1 MKRKKTERAP
11 VQRVN
16 PNPQLG
22 LSHRQAR
29 ERVAAGW
36 VNVSPGSSSRTEGE
50 IIAAN
55 CLTFFNLVFGVLAL
69 ILVLVGSNVKNLTF
83 LVVVIINTVIGC
95 VQEIRAKRAVDA
107 LTLVA
112 QQRLNVI
119 RQGEEINL
127 SASELVLDDIAVFA
141 SGDQICADGILRSG
155 QLWVNEALIT
165 GEADLIEKQPGDEL
179 KSGSFVV
186 AGTGRAQLTAVG
198 GDAFAAK
205 LAIKAKADPRAA
217 KSEMMASLDKLIR
230 FAAVALVPIGLVLFY
245 QAFRVLGLSL
255 RESVEDTVPALVG
268 MIPEGLYL
276 LTSIAMAASA
286 IKLSKGK
293 VLVQDLNCIE
303 TLARVDVLCV
313 DKTGTITENA
323 MTVEKTLSLG
333 EREYVHQVLSAYYAG
348 EDPQN
353 DTARAMQAHFDRE
366 TDWEVSFAIPF
377 TSQSKWSA
385 KVFHEQGAF
394 AVGAPESLLGN
405 RYDEFREQIQPLQ
418 SAGKRVLLVAQYM
431 GEPQKEGLD
440 SNLLRPLALVA
451 LGNRIR
457 PEAVETFAYFASQG
471 VAIKVISGDNP
482 VTVSRVACQAG
493 IAGAEKY
500 LDASSLQE
508 EEDYRPAVDT
518 YTVFGRVTP
527 DQKQKLIAALKQK
540 GHTVAMVGDGV
551 NDVLA
556 MKEAD
561 CGIAMASG
569 AQAASQIARLVL
581 LKSDFSAMPRIL
593 GEGRRVI
600 NNIQRAASLFLVK
613 NIFSL
618 GMAVLALILGWE
630 YPVEA
635 FHLTVVSALTIGVP
649 SFFLALEP
657 NYERVSGRFLPNV
670 LSKALPGGLTNI
682 VMILAAAICAQVLN
696 MGSLAPVCAGLLGM
710 VGMVVLFQTS
720 VPFGRFR
727 ALVFG
732 AMGAALVGCFILLPG
747 FFDLTV
753 ERSALPVFGVL
764 LAATPF
770 VYVFI
775 RFLWSRMVKMVAFL
789 RKNRYN

>member
-1 MKRKKTERAP
+1 MRKKKTERSP
-11 VQRVN
+11 IERVN
-16 PNPQLG
+16 PDPELG
-22 LSHRQAR
+22 LTNQQAE
-29 ERVAAGW
+29 ERTAAGW
-36 VNVSPGSSSRTEGE
+36 VNVSPRSASRTEGE

-55 CLTFFNLVFGVLAL
+55 CLTFFNLLFGILAV
-69 ILVLVGSNVKNLTF
+69 ILVLVGSSVKNLTF

-112 QQRLNVI
+112 QQRLMVI
-119 RQGEEINL
+119 REGREISL
-127 SASELVLDDIAVFA
+127 PAAELVLDDIAVFA
-141 SGDQICADGILRSG
+141 SGDQICADGILRTG
-155 QLWVNEALIT
+155 ALWVNEALIT
-165 GEADLIEKQPGDEL
+165 GEGDLIVKQPGDRL

-186 AGTGRAQLTAVG
+186 AGKGKAQLTAVG
-198 GDAFAAK
+198 ADAFAAK
-205 LAIKAKADPRAA
+205 LALKAKADPRAA

-230 FAAVALVPIGLVLFY
+230 VAAVALVPIGLVLFY
-245 QAFRVLGLSL
+245 QAYRVLGLSL

-286 IKLSKGK
+286 IKLSKNS

-323 MTVEKTLSLG
+323 MTVEETLSLG
-333 EREYVHQVLSAYYAG
+333 DREFVHQVLSAYYAR

-353 DTARAMQAHFDRE
+353 DTARAMQAHFSGE
-366 TDWEVSFAIPF
+366 TDWEVTQAIPF
-377 TSQSKWSA
+377 TSQTKWSA
-385 KVFHEQGAF
+385 KVFKKQGAF
-394 AVGAPESLLGN
+394 AVGAPESLLGS
-405 RYDEFREQIQPLQ
+405 RCEEFREKIQPLQ
-418 SAGKRVLLVAQYM
+418 TAGKRVLLVAQYL
-431 GEPQKEGLD
+431 GQPQKEGLD
-440 SNLLRPLALVA
+440 SALLKPLALVV
-451 LGNRIR
+451 LSNRIR
-457 PEAVETFAYFASQG
+457 PEAAETFAYFAAQG
-471 VAIKVISGDNP
+471 VKIKVISGDNP
-482 VTVSRVACQAG
+482 VTVSQVACRAG
-493 IAGAEKY
+493 IAGAERY
-500 LDASSLQE
+500 LDAGGLQTE
-508 EEDYRPAVDT
+508 GDYPLVVDE

-540 GHTVAMVGDGV
+540 GYTVAMVGDGV

-618 GMAVLALILGWE
+618 GMALLSLILGWA

-670 LSKALPGGLTNI
+670 ISRALPGGLANI
-682 VMILAAAICAQVLN
+682 VMILAAAIFVKE

-710 VGMVVLFQTS
+710 VGMAVLFQTS
-720 VPFGRFR
+720 LPFGKFR
-727 ALVFG
+727 ALVFAG
-732 AMGAALVGCFILLPG
+732 MGVALTGCFVLLPG
-747 FFDLTV
+747 LFDLKV
-753 ERSALPVFGVL
+753 APAALPMFAVL
-764 LAATPF
+764 LAAAPV
-770 VYVFI
+770 VYGLI
-775 RFLWSRMVKMVAFL
+775 RFLWSRAVKMVAFL

>member
-1 MKRKKTERAP
+1 MRRKTERKHIE
-11 VQRVN
+11 RVN
-16 PNPQLG
+16 PNPELG
-22 LSHRQAR
+22 LTARQVQ
-29 ERVAAGW
+29 ERIAAGW
-36 VNVSPGSSSRTEGE
+36 KNISPQSASRTEGE
-50 IIAAN
+50 IIVAN
-55 CLTFFNLVFGVLAL
+55 CLTFFNLVFGVLAAIL
-69 ILVLVGSNVKNLTF
+69 ILVGSNVKNLTF

-112 QQRLNVI
+112 RQRLKVI
-119 RQGEEINL
+119 RDGKEISL
-127 SASELVLDDIAVFA
+127 PDSELVIDDVTVF
-141 SGDQICADGILRSG
+141 STGDQICADGILRTG
-155 QLWVNEALIT
+155 ALWVNEALIT
-165 GEADLIEKQPGDEL
+165 GEADLIEKRPGAEV

-198 GDAFAAK
+198 EDAFAAR
-205 LAIKAKADPRAA
+205 LALAAKADPRAA

-230 FAAVALVPIGLVLFY
+230 FAAVALVPIGLILFY

-276 LTSIAMAASA
+276 LTSIAVAASA
-286 IKLSKGK
+286 IKLSKSS
-293 VLVQDLNCIE
+293 VLVQDLNCME

-323 MTVEKTLSLG
+323 MAVEQTVSL
-333 EREYVHQVLSAYYAG
+333 EDSEYVHQVLRAYYAG
-348 EDPQN
+348 EN
-353 DTARAMQAHFDRE
+353 GENETARAMQAHFSGA
-366 TDWEVSFAIPF
+366 TDWEVVRSIPF

-385 KVFHEQGAF
+385 KVFREQGTF
-394 AVGAPESLLGN
+394 VVGAPDVLLGS
-405 RYDEFREQIQPLQ
+405 RYEALREDIQPLQ
-418 SAGKRVLLVAQYM
+418 TGRVLLVARYM
-431 GEPQKEGLD
+431 GQLEELDLGLV
-440 SNLLRPLALVA
+440 RPLALVV
-451 LGNRIR
+451 LSNRIR
-457 PEAVETFAYFASQG
+457 PEAEETFAYFASQG

-482 VTVSRVACQAG
+482 VTVSQVAIRAG
-493 IAGAEKY
+493 IAGAENY
-500 LDASSLQE
+500 LDAGALQR
-508 EEDYRPAVDT
+508 EEDYLQAVDT

-527 DQKQKLIAALKQK
+527 DQKQKLVAALKQK

-556 MKEAD
+556 MKESD

-618 GMAVLALILGWE
+618 GMALLALILGWE

-657 NYERVSGRFLPNV
+657 NYERISGHFLPNV

-682 VMILAAAICAQVLN
+682 VMILAAAICAQVLG
-696 MGSLAPVCAGLLGM
+696 MDSLAPVCAGLLGM

-732 AMGAALVGCFILLPG
+732 AMGIALVGCFIVLPRL
-747 FFDLTV
+747 FDLTLTK
-753 ERSALPVFGVL
+753 SDLPVFGVL
-764 LAATPF
+764 LAATPA

-775 RFLWSRMVKMVAFL
+775 RFLWKETVKMVAFF